1 MFKRKNEMGICMK
14 KETNV
19 KVVTIAV
26 FVATFMTAI
35 EGTIVTTAMPTI
47 VGSLHGIEIMNWV
60 FSIYLLT
67 NAMFTPIFG
76 KLSDKIGRR
85 PIFILGTAIFIIGSA
100 LCGLSNTMLT
110 LIIARAIQ
118 GIGAGA
124 MMPVALTILAD
135 MYSAEKRAKMLGLN
149 STAWG
154 IASVVGPLT
163 GGVIVDTIGWHWIFF
178 INVPIGLVLIGLV
191 SYYLVEGKRTVA
203 SKKTDILGSMLLMT
217 MLLTLL
223 LAFQFL
229 SETGFDWKVIVMFLL
244 TVIATFLFIRVEKQ
258 AEDPVISLDLF
269 QSRVFVVVNLV
280 AAFISG
286 FLMAVEVYIPMW
298 MQGVLGYKAGIGGLV
313 LAPLSILWV
322 YGSSLASRWMV
333 QHSIKRTLFYTLIIS
348 LVGGVSLL
356 LLPLHTPFFVFLMI
370 SGVTGIG
377 VGATIVATTV
387 SAQNS
392 VSFDQLGVATSFN
405 TLSKTIGQTI
415 MISVFGLILNQVTRQ
430 QLAQSNLTSDPD
442 IMNKLVN
449 PQTAKNLPTDLLQ
462 PLREILHQGLWGIYL
477 AGALLVVAALLLNQL
492 LKADEK

>member
-1 MFKRKNEMGICMK
+1 MEKKR
-14 KETNV
+14 ETNV
-19 KVVTIAV
+19 LIVTIAV

-67 NAMFTPIFG
+67 NAMFTPIYG
-76 KLSDKIGRR
+76 KLADKIGRR
-85 PIFILGTAIFIIGSA
+85 SIFIFGTLVFIIGSA
-100 LCGLSNTMLT
+100 MCGFSNTMLT
-110 LIIARAIQ
+110 LIISRAIQ

-191 SYYLVEGKRTVA
+191 SYYLVEEKQEKDN
-203 SKKTDILGSMLLMT
+203 KKMDIQGSLFLMT

-229 SETGFDWKVIVMFLL
+229 SESGFDLKVIGMLG
-244 TVIATFLFIRVEKQ
+244 ATILSIFLFIRAEKN
-258 AEDPVISLDLF
+258 AEDPVISLELF
-269 QSRVFVVVNLV
+269 SSRIFIVVNLV
-280 AAFISG
+280 AALISG

-298 MQGVLGYKAGIGGLV
+298 MQGVLGYKAGLGGLV

-322 YGSSLASRWMV
+322 YGSSLVGRWMV
-333 QHSIKRTLFYTLIIS
+333 QHSMKTVLLRTLGIALI
-348 LVGGVSLL
+348 GGVSLL
-356 LLPLHTPFFVFLMI
+356 VIPMKMPFIVFLVI
-370 SGVTGIG
+370 SGITGIG
-377 VGATIVATTV
+377 VGGTIVATTV
-387 SAQNS
+387 QAQNS
-392 VSFDQLGVATSFN
+392 VEMDQLGVATSFN
-405 TLSKTIGQTI
+405 TLSKTIGQTV
-415 MISVFGLILNQVTRQ
+415 MVSVFGLILNTITRSE
-430 QLAQSNLTSDPD
+430 LAEAALTDDPD

-449 PQTAKNLPTDLLQ
+449 PQTAKLLPENLLL
-462 PLREILHQGLWGIYL
+462 PLREILHQGLWGIYVAGVALVLL
-477 AGALLVVAALLLNQL
+477 AIGSVLLL
-492 LKADEK
+492 KKETI

>member
-1 MFKRKNEMGICMK
+1 MEKKR
-14 KETNV
+14 ETNV
-19 KVVTIAV
+19 LIVTIAV

-67 NAMFTPIFG
+67 NAMFTPICG
-76 KLSDKIGRR
+76 KLADKIGRR
-85 PIFILGTAIFIIGSA
+85 SIFIFGTLVFIIGSA
-100 LCGLSNTMLT
+100 MCGFSNTMLT
-110 LIIARAIQ
+110 LIISRAIQ

-191 SYYLVEGKRTVA
+191 SYYLVEEKQEKDN
-203 SKKTDILGSMLLMT
+203 KKMDIQGSLFLMT

-229 SETGFDWKVIVMFLL
+229 SESGFDLKVIGMLG
-244 TVIATFLFIRVEKQ
+244 ATILSIFLFIRAEKN
-258 AEDPVISLDLF
+258 AEDPVISLELF
-269 QSRVFVVVNLV
+269 SSRIFIVVNLV
-280 AAFISG
+280 AALISG

-298 MQGVLGYKAGIGGLV
+298 MQGVLGYKAGLGGLV

-322 YGSSLASRWMV
+322 YGSSLVGRWMV
-333 QHSIKRTLFYTLIIS
+333 QHSMKTVLLRTLGIALI
-348 LVGGVSLL
+348 GGVSLL
-356 LLPLHTPFFVFLMI
+356 VIPMKMPFIVFLVI
-370 SGVTGIG
+370 SGITGIG
-377 VGATIVATTV
+377 VGGTIVATTV
-387 SAQNS
+387 QAQNS
-392 VSFDQLGVATSFN
+392 VEMDQLGVATSFN
-405 TLSKTIGQTI
+405 TLSKTIGQTV
-415 MISVFGLILNQVTRQ
+415 MVSVFGLILNTITRTE
-430 QLAQSNLTSDPD
+430 LAKAALTDDPD

-449 PQTAKNLPTDLLQ
+449 PQTAKLLPENLLV
-462 PLREILHQGLWGIYL
+462 PLREILHQGLWGIYVAGVALVLL
-477 AGALLVVAALLLNQL
+477 AIGSVLLL
-492 LKADEK
+492 KKETI

>member
-1 MFKRKNEMGICMK
+1 MEKKR
-14 KETNV
+14 ETNV
-19 KVVTIAV
+19 LIVTIAV

-67 NAMFTPIFG
+67 NAMFTPIYG
-76 KLSDKIGRR
+76 KLADKIGRR
-85 PIFILGTAIFIIGSA
+85 SIFIFGTLVFIIGSA
-100 LCGLSNTMLT
+100 MCGFSNTMLT
-110 LIIARAIQ
+110 LIISRAIQ

-191 SYYLVEGKRTVA
+191 SYYLVEEKQEKDN
-203 SKKTDILGSMLLMT
+203 KKMDIQGSLFLMT

-229 SETGFDWKVIVMFLL
+229 SESGFDLKVIGMLG
-244 TVIATFLFIRVEKQ
+244 ATILSIFLFIRAEKN
-258 AEDPVISLDLF
+258 AEDPVISLELF
-269 QSRVFVVVNLV
+269 SSRIFIVVNLV
-280 AAFISG
+280 AALISG

-298 MQGVLGYKAGIGGLV
+298 MQGVLGYKAGLGGLV

-322 YGSSLASRWMV
+322 YGSSLVGRWMV
-333 QHSIKRTLFYTLIIS
+333 QHSMKTVLLRTLGIS
-348 LVGGVSLL
+348 LIGGVSLL
-356 LLPLHTPFFVFLMI
+356 VIPMKMPFIVFLVI
-370 SGVTGIG
+370 SGITGIG
-377 VGATIVATTV
+377 VGGTIVATTV
-387 SAQNS
+387 QAQNS
-392 VSFDQLGVATSFN
+392 VGMDQLGVATSFN
-405 TLSKTIGQTI
+405 TLSKTIGQTV
-415 MISVFGLILNQVTRQ
+415 MVSVFGLILNTITRTE
-430 QLAQSNLTSDPD
+430 LAKAALTDDPD

-449 PQTAKNLPTDLLQ
+449 PQTAKLLPENLLL
-462 PLREILHQGLWGIYL
+462 PLREILHQGLWGIYVAGVALVLL
-477 AGALLVVAALLLNQL
+477 ALGSVLLL
-492 LKADEK
+492 KKETI

>member
-1 MFKRKNEMGICMK
+1 MEKKR
-14 KETNV
+14 ETNV
-19 KVVTIAV
+19 LIVTIAV

-67 NAMFTPIFG
+67 NAMFTPIYG
-76 KLSDKIGRR
+76 KLADKIGRR
-85 PIFILGTAIFIIGSA
+85 SIFIFGTLVFIIGSA
-100 LCGLSNTMLT
+100 MCGFSNTMLT
-110 LIIARAIQ
+110 LIISRAIQ

-191 SYYLVEGKRTVA
+191 SYYLVEEKQEKNN
-203 SKKTDILGSMLLMT
+203 KKMDIQGSLFLMT

-223 LAFQFL
+223 LSFQFL
-229 SETGFDWKVIVMFLL
+229 SESGFDLKVIGMLG
-244 TVIATFLFIRVEKQ
+244 ATILSIFLFIRAEKN
-258 AEDPVISLDLF
+258 AEDPVISLELF
-269 QSRVFVVVNLV
+269 SSRIFIVVNLV
-280 AAFISG
+280 AALISG

-298 MQGVLGYKAGIGGLV
+298 MQGVLGYKAGLGGLV

-322 YGSSLASRWMV
+322 YGSSLVGRWMV
-333 QHSIKRTLFYTLIIS
+333 QHSMKTVLLRTLGIALI
-348 LVGGVSLL
+348 GGVSLL
-356 LLPLHTPFFVFLMI
+356 VIPMKMPFIVFLVI
-370 SGVTGIG
+370 SGITGIG
-377 VGATIVATTV
+377 VGGTIVATTV
-387 SAQNS
+387 QAQNS
-392 VSFDQLGVATSFN
+392 VEMDQLGVATSFN
-405 TLSKTIGQTI
+405 TLSKTIGQTV
-415 MISVFGLILNQVTRQ
+415 MVSVFGLILNTITRSE
-430 QLAQSNLTSDPD
+430 LAEAALTDDPD

-449 PQTAKNLPTDLLQ
+449 PQTAKLLPENLLL
-462 PLREILHQGLWGIYL
+462 PLREILHQGLWGIYVAGVALVLL
-477 AGALLVVAALLLNQL
+477 AIGSVLLL
-492 LKADEK
+492 KKETI

>member
-1 MFKRKNEMGICMK
+1 MEKKR
-14 KETNV
+14 ETNV
-19 KVVTIAV
+19 LIVTIAV

-67 NAMFTPIFG
+67 NAMFTPIYG
-76 KLSDKIGRR
+76 KLADKIGRR
-85 PIFILGTAIFIIGSA
+85 SIFIFGTLVFIIGSA
-100 LCGLSNTMLT
+100 MCGFSNTMLT
-110 LIIARAIQ
+110 LIISRAIQ

-191 SYYLVEGKRTVA
+191 SYYLVEEKQEKNN
-203 SKKTDILGSMLLMT
+203 KKMDIQGSLFLMT

-229 SETGFDWKVIVMFLL
+229 SESGFDLKVIGMLG
-244 TVIATFLFIRVEKQ
+244 ATILSIFLFIRAEKN
-258 AEDPVISLDLF
+258 AEDPVISLELF
-269 QSRVFVVVNLV
+269 SSRIFIVVNLV
-280 AAFISG
+280 AALISG

-298 MQGVLGYKAGIGGLV
+298 MQGVLGYKAGLGGLV

-322 YGSSLASRWMV
+322 YGSSLVGRWMV
-333 QHSIKRTLFYTLIIS
+333 QHSMKTVLLRTLGVALI
-348 LVGGVSLL
+348 GGVSLL
-356 LLPLHTPFFVFLMI
+356 VIPMKMPFIVFLVI
-370 SGVTGIG
+370 SGITGIG
-377 VGATIVATTV
+377 VGGTIVATTV
-387 SAQNS
+387 QAQNS
-392 VSFDQLGVATSFN
+392 VEMDQLGVATSFN
-405 TLSKTIGQTI
+405 TLSKTIGQTV
-415 MISVFGLILNQVTRQ
+415 MVSVFGLILNTITRSE
-430 QLAQSNLTSDPD
+430 LAEAALTDDPD

-449 PQTAKNLPTDLLQ
+449 PQTAKLLPENLLL
-462 PLREILHQGLWGIYL
+462 PLREILHQGLWGIYVAGVALVLL
-477 AGALLVVAALLLNQL
+477 AIGSVLLL
-492 LKADEK
+492 KKETI

>member
-1 MFKRKNEMGICMK
+1 MEKKR
-14 KETNV
+14 ETNV
-19 KVVTIAV
+19 LIVTIAV

-67 NAMFTPIFG
+67 NAMFTPIYG
-76 KLSDKIGRR
+76 KLADKIGRR
-85 PIFILGTAIFIIGSA
+85 SIFIFGTLVFIIGSA
-100 LCGLSNTMLT
+100 MCGFSNTMLT
-110 LIIARAIQ
+110 LIISRAIQ

-191 SYYLVEGKRTVA
+191 SYYLVEEKQEKDN
-203 SKKTDILGSMLLMT
+203 KKMDIQGSLFLMT

-229 SETGFDWKVIVMFLL
+229 SESGFDLKVIGMLG
-244 TVIATFLFIRVEKQ
+244 ATILSIFLFIRAEKR
-258 AEDPVISLDLF
+258 AEDPVISLELF
-269 QSRVFVVVNLV
+269 SSRIFIVVNLV
-280 AAFISG
+280 AALISG

-298 MQGVLGYKAGIGGLV
+298 MQGVLGYKAGLGGLV

-322 YGSSLASRWMV
+322 YGSSLVGRWMV
-333 QHSIKRTLFYTLIIS
+333 QHSMKTVLLRTLGIALI
-348 LVGGVSLL
+348 GGVSLL
-356 LLPLHTPFFVFLMI
+356 VIPMKMPFIVFLVI
-370 SGVTGIG
+370 SGITGIG
-377 VGATIVATTV
+377 VGGTIVATTV
-387 SAQNS
+387 QAQNS
-392 VSFDQLGVATSFN
+392 VEMDQLGVATSFN
-405 TLSKTIGQTI
+405 TLSKTIGQTV
-415 MISVFGLILNQVTRQ
+415 MVSVFGLILNTITRTE
-430 QLAQSNLTSDPD
+430 LAKAALTDDPD

-449 PQTAKNLPTDLLQ
+449 PQTAKLLPENLLL
-462 PLREILHQGLWGIYL
+462 PLREILHQGLWGIYVAGVALVLL
-477 AGALLVVAALLLNQL
+477 ALGSVLLL
-492 LKADEK
+492 KKETI

>member
-1 MFKRKNEMGICMK
+1 MEKKR
-14 KETNV
+14 ETNV
-19 KVVTIAV
+19 LIVTIAV

-67 NAMFTPIFG
+67 NAMFTPIYG
-76 KLSDKIGRR
+76 KLADKIGRR
-85 PIFILGTAIFIIGSA
+85 SIFIFGTLVFIIGSA
-100 LCGLSNTMLT
+100 MCGFSNTMLT
-110 LIIARAIQ
+110 LIISRAIQ

-191 SYYLVEGKRTVA
+191 SYYLVEEKQEKDN
-203 SKKTDILGSMLLMT
+203 KKMDIQGSLFLMT

-229 SETGFDWKVIVMFLL
+229 SESGFDLKAIGMFG
-244 TVIATFLFIRVEKQ
+244 ATILSIFLFIRAEKR
-258 AEDPVISLDLF
+258 AEDPVISLELF
-269 QSRVFVVVNLV
+269 SSRIFSVVNLV
-280 AAFISG
+280 AALISG

-298 MQGVLGYKAGIGGLV
+298 MQGVLGYKAGLGGLV

-322 YGSSLASRWMV
+322 YGSSLVGRWMV
-333 QHSIKRTLFYTLIIS
+333 LHSMKTVLLRTLGIALI
-348 LVGGVSLL
+348 GGVSLL
-356 LLPLHTPFFVFLMI
+356 VIPMKMPFIVFLVI
-370 SGVTGIG
+370 SGITGIG
-377 VGATIVATTV
+377 VGGTIVATTV
-387 SAQNS
+387 QAQNS
-392 VSFDQLGVATSFN
+392 VEMDQLGVATSFN
-405 TLSKTIGQTI
+405 TLSKTIGQTV
-415 MISVFGLILNQVTRQ
+415 MVSVFGLILNTITRTE
-430 QLAQSNLTSDPD
+430 LAKAALTDDPD

-449 PQTAKNLPTDLLQ
+449 PQTAKLLPENLLL
-462 PLREILHQGLWGIYL
+462 PLREILHQGLWGIYVAGVALVLL
-477 AGALLVVAALLLNQL
+477 AIGSVLLL
-492 LKADEK
+492 KKETI

>member
-1 MFKRKNEMGICMK
+1 MEKKR
-14 KETNV
+14 ETNV
-19 KVVTIAV
+19 LIVTISV

-67 NAMFTPIFG
+67 NAMFTPIYG
-76 KLSDKIGRR
+76 KLADKIGRR
-85 PIFILGTAIFIIGSA
+85 SIFIFGTLVFIIGSA
-100 LCGLSNTMLT
+100 MCGFSNTMLT
-110 LIIARAIQ
+110 LIISRAIQ

-191 SYYLVEGKRTVA
+191 SYYLVEEKQEKDN
-203 SKKTDILGSMLLMT
+203 KKMDIQGSLFLMT

-229 SETGFDWKVIVMFLL
+229 SESGFDLKAVGMFG
-244 TVIATFLFIRVEKQ
+244 ATILSIFLFIRAEKR
-258 AEDPVISLDLF
+258 AEDPVISLELF
-269 QSRVFVVVNLV
+269 SSRIFIVVNLV
-280 AAFISG
+280 AALISG

-298 MQGVLGYKAGIGGLV
+298 MQGVLGYKAGLGGLV

-322 YGSSLASRWMV
+322 YGSSLVGRWMV
-333 QHSIKRTLFYTLIIS
+333 QHSMKTVLLRTLGIS
-348 LVGGVSLL
+348 LIGGVSLL
-356 LLPLHTPFFVFLMI
+356 VIPMKMPFIVFLVI
-370 SGVTGIG
+370 SGITGIG
-377 VGATIVATTV
+377 VGGTIVATTV
-387 SAQNS
+387 QAQNS
-392 VSFDQLGVATSFN
+392 VGMDQLGVATSFN
-405 TLSKTIGQTI
+405 TLSKTIGQTV
-415 MISVFGLILNQVTRQ
+415 MVSVFGLILNTITRTE
-430 QLAQSNLTSDPD
+430 LAKAALTDDPD

-449 PQTAKNLPTDLLQ
+449 PQTAKLLPENLLL
-462 PLREILHQGLWGIYL
+462 PLREILHQGLWGIYVAGVALVLL
-477 AGALLVVAALLLNQL
+477 AIGSVLLL
-492 LKADEK
+492 KKETI

>member
-1 MFKRKNEMGICMK
+1 MEKKR
-14 KETNV
+14 ETNV
-19 KVVTIAV
+19 LIVTIAV

-67 NAMFTPIFG
+67 NAMFTPIYG
-76 KLSDKIGRR
+76 KLADKIGRR
-85 PIFILGTAIFIIGSA
+85 SIFIFGTLVFIIGSA
-100 LCGLSNTMLT
+100 MCGFSNTMLT
-110 LIIARAIQ
+110 LIISRAIQ

-191 SYYLVEGKRTVA
+191 SYYLVEEKQEKDN
-203 SKKTDILGSMLLMT
+203 KKMDIQGSLFLMT

-229 SETGFDWKVIVMFLL
+229 SESGFDLKVIGMLG
-244 TVIATFLFIRVEKQ
+244 ATILSIFLFIRAEKN
-258 AEDPVISLDLF
+258 AEDPVISLELF
-269 QSRVFVVVNLV
+269 SSRIFIVVNLV
-280 AAFISG
+280 AALISG

-298 MQGVLGYKAGIGGLV
+298 MQGVLGYKAGLGGLV

-322 YGSSLASRWMV
+322 YGSSLVGRWMV
-333 QHSIKRTLFYTLIIS
+333 QHSMKTVLLRTLGVALI
-348 LVGGVSLL
+348 GGVSLL
-356 LLPLHTPFFVFLMI
+356 VIPMKMPFIVFLVI
-370 SGVTGIG
+370 SGITGIG
-377 VGATIVATTV
+377 VGGTIVATTV
-387 SAQNS
+387 QAQNS
-392 VSFDQLGVATSFN
+392 VGMDQLGVATSFN
-405 TLSKTIGQTI
+405 TLSKTIGQTV
-415 MISVFGLILNQVTRQ
+415 MVSVFGLILNTITRTE
-430 QLAQSNLTSDPD
+430 LAKAALTDDPD

-449 PQTAKNLPTDLLQ
+449 PQTAKLLPENLLL
-462 PLREILHQGLWGIYL
+462 PLREILHQGLWGIYVAGVALVLL
-477 AGALLVVAALLLNQL
+477 AIGSVLLL
-492 LKADEK
+492 KKETI

>member
-1 MFKRKNEMGICMK
+1 MEKKR
-14 KETNV
+14 ETNV
-19 KVVTIAV
+19 LIVTIAV

-67 NAMFTPIFG
+67 NAMFTPIYG
-76 KLSDKIGRR
+76 KLADKIGRR
-85 PIFILGTAIFIIGSA
+85 SIFIFGTLVFIIGSA
-100 LCGLSNTMLT
+100 MCGFSNTMLT
-110 LIIARAIQ
+110 LIISRAIQ

-191 SYYLVEGKRTVA
+191 SYYLVEEKQEKNN
-203 SKKTDILGSMLLMT
+203 KKMDIQGSLFLMT

-229 SETGFDWKVIVMFLL
+229 SESGFDLKVIGMLG
-244 TVIATFLFIRVEKQ
+244 ATILSIFLFIRAEKN
-258 AEDPVISLDLF
+258 AEDPVISLELF
-269 QSRVFVVVNLV
+269 SSRIFIVVNLV
-280 AAFISG
+280 AALISG

-298 MQGVLGYKAGIGGLV
+298 MQGVLGYKAGLGGLV

-322 YGSSLASRWMV
+322 YGSSLVGRWMV
-333 QHSIKRTLFYTLIIS
+333 LHSMKTVLLRTLGIALI
-348 LVGGVSLL
+348 GGVSLL
-356 LLPLHTPFFVFLMI
+356 VIPMKMPFIVFLVI
-370 SGVTGIG
+370 SGITGIG
-377 VGATIVATTV
+377 VGGTIVATTV
-387 SAQNS
+387 QAQNS
-392 VSFDQLGVATSFN
+392 VGMDQLGVATSFN
-405 TLSKTIGQTI
+405 TLSKTIGQTV
-415 MISVFGLILNQVTRQ
+415 MVSVFGLILNTITRTE
-430 QLAQSNLTSDPD
+430 LAKAALTDDPD

-449 PQTAKNLPTDLLQ
+449 PQTAKLLPENL
-462 PLREILHQGLWGIYL
+462 
-477 AGALLVVAALLLNQL
+477 
-492 LKADEK
+492 

>member
-1 MFKRKNEMGICMK
+1 MEKKR
-14 KETNV
+14 ETNV
-19 KVVTIAV
+19 LIVTIAV

-67 NAMFTPIFG
+67 NAMFTPICG
-76 KLSDKIGRR
+76 KLADKIGRR
-85 PIFILGTAIFIIGSA
+85 SIFIFGTLVFIIGSA
-100 LCGLSNTMLT
+100 MCGFSNTMLT
-110 LIIARAIQ
+110 LIISRAIQ

-191 SYYLVEGKRTVA
+191 SYYLVEEKQEKDN
-203 SKKTDILGSMLLMT
+203 KKMDIQGSLFLMT

-229 SETGFDWKVIVMFLL
+229 SESGFDLKAVGMFG
-244 TVIATFLFIRVEKQ
+244 ATILSIFLFIRAEKR
-258 AEDPVISLDLF
+258 AEDPVISLELF
-269 QSRVFVVVNLV
+269 SSRIFIVVNLV
-280 AAFISG
+280 AALISG

-298 MQGVLGYKAGIGGLV
+298 MQGVLGYKAGLGGLV

-322 YGSSLASRWMV
+322 YGSSLVGRWMV
-333 QHSIKRTLFYTLIIS
+333 QHSMKTVLLRTLGIS
-348 LVGGVSLL
+348 LIGGVSLL
-356 LLPLHTPFFVFLMI
+356 VIPMKMPFIVFLVI
-370 SGVTGIG
+370 SGITGIG
-377 VGATIVATTV
+377 VGGTIVATTV
-387 SAQNS
+387 QAQNS
-392 VSFDQLGVATSFN
+392 VGMDQLGVATSFN
-405 TLSKTIGQTI
+405 TLSKTIGQTV
-415 MISVFGLILNQVTRQ
+415 MVSVFGLILNTITRTE
-430 QLAQSNLTSDPD
+430 LAKAALTDDPD

-449 PQTAKNLPTDLLQ
+449 PQTAKLLPENLLL
-462 PLREILHQGLWGIYL
+462 PLREILHQGLWGIYVAGVALVLL
-477 AGALLVVAALLLNQL
+477 AIGSVLLL
-492 LKADEK
+492 KKETI

>member
-1 MFKRKNEMGICMK
+1 MEKKR
-14 KETNV
+14 ETNV
-19 KVVTIAV
+19 LIVTIAV

-67 NAMFTPIFG
+67 NAMFTPIYG
-76 KLSDKIGRR
+76 KLADKIGRR
-85 PIFILGTAIFIIGSA
+85 SIFIFGTLVFIIGSA
-100 LCGLSNTMLT
+100 MCGFSNTMLT
-110 LIIARAIQ
+110 LIISRAIQ

-191 SYYLVEGKRTVA
+191 SYYLVEEKQEKDN
-203 SKKTDILGSMLLMT
+203 KKMDIQGSLFLMT

-229 SETGFDWKVIVMFLL
+229 SESGFDLKVIGMLG
-244 TVIATFLFIRVEKQ
+244 ATILSIFLFIRAEKN
-258 AEDPVISLDLF
+258 AEDPVISLELF
-269 QSRVFVVVNLV
+269 SSRIFIVVNLV
-280 AAFISG
+280 AALISG

-298 MQGVLGYKAGIGGLV
+298 MQGVLGYKAGLGGLV

-322 YGSSLASRWMV
+322 YGSSLVGRWMV
-333 QHSIKRTLFYTLIIS
+333 QHSMKTVLLRTLGIALI
-348 LVGGVSLL
+348 GGVSLL
-356 LLPLHTPFFVFLMI
+356 VIPMKMPFIVFLVI
-370 SGVTGIG
+370 SGITGIG
-377 VGATIVATTV
+377 VGGTIVATTV
-387 SAQNS
+387 QAQNS
-392 VSFDQLGVATSFN
+392 VEMDQLGVATSFN
-405 TLSKTIGQTI
+405 TLSKTIGQTV
-415 MISVFGLILNQVTRQ
+415 MVSVFGLILNTITRTE
-430 QLAQSNLTSDPD
+430 LAKAALTDDPD

-449 PQTAKNLPTDLLQ
+449 PQTAKLLPENLLL
-462 PLREILHQGLWGIYL
+462 PLREILHQGLWGIYVAGVALVLL
-477 AGALLVVAALLLNQL
+477 AIGSVLLL
-492 LKADEK
+492 KKETI

>member
-1 MFKRKNEMGICMK
+1 MEKKR
-14 KETNV
+14 ETNV
-19 KVVTIAV
+19 LIVTIAV

-67 NAMFTPIFG
+67 NAMFTPIYG
-76 KLSDKIGRR
+76 KLADKIGRR
-85 PIFILGTAIFIIGSA
+85 SIFIFGTLVFIIGSA
-100 LCGLSNTMLT
+100 MCGFSNTMLT
-110 LIIARAIQ
+110 LIISRAIQ

-191 SYYLVEGKRTVA
+191 SYYLVEEKQEKDN
-203 SKKTDILGSMLLMT
+203 KKMDIQGSLFLMT

-229 SETGFDWKVIVMFLL
+229 SESGFDLKAVGMFG
-244 TVIATFLFIRVEKQ
+244 ATILSIFLFIRAEKR
-258 AEDPVISLDLF
+258 AEDPVISLELF
-269 QSRVFVVVNLV
+269 SSRIFIVVNLV
-280 AAFISG
+280 AALISG

-298 MQGVLGYKAGIGGLV
+298 MQGVLGYKAGLGGLV

-322 YGSSLASRWMV
+322 YGSSLVGRWMV
-333 QHSIKRTLFYTLIIS
+333 QHSMKTVLLRTLGIS
-348 LVGGVSLL
+348 LIGGVSLL
-356 LLPLHTPFFVFLMI
+356 VIPMKMPFIVFLVI
-370 SGVTGIG
+370 SGITGIG
-377 VGATIVATTV
+377 VGGTIVATTV
-387 SAQNS
+387 QAQNS
-392 VSFDQLGVATSFN
+392 VGMDQLGVATSFN
-405 TLSKTIGQTI
+405 TLSKTIGQTV
-415 MISVFGLILNQVTRQ
+415 MVSVFGLILNTITRTE
-430 QLAQSNLTSDPD
+430 LAKAALTDDPD

-449 PQTAKNLPTDLLQ
+449 PQTAKLLPENLLL
-462 PLREILHQGLWGIYL
+462 PLREILHQGLWGIYVAGVALVLL
-477 AGALLVVAALLLNQL
+477 AIGSVLLL
-492 LKADEK
+492 KKETI

>member
-1 MFKRKNEMGICMK
+1 MEKKR
-14 KETNV
+14 ETNV
-19 KVVTIAV
+19 LIVTIAV

-67 NAMFTPIFG
+67 NAMFTPIYG
-76 KLSDKIGRR
+76 KLADKIGRR
-85 PIFILGTAIFIIGSA
+85 SIFIFGTLVFIIGSA
-100 LCGLSNTMLT
+100 MCGFSNTMLT
-110 LIIARAIQ
+110 LIISRAIQ

-191 SYYLVEGKRTVA
+191 SYYLVEEKQEKDN
-203 SKKTDILGSMLLMT
+203 KKMDIQGSLFLMT

-229 SETGFDWKVIVMFLL
+229 SESGFDLKAVGMFG
-244 TVIATFLFIRVEKQ
+244 ATILSIFLFIRAEKR
-258 AEDPVISLDLF
+258 AEDPVISLELF
-269 QSRVFVVVNLV
+269 SSRIFSVVNLV
-280 AAFISG
+280 AALISG

-298 MQGVLGYKAGIGGLV
+298 MQGVLGYKAGLGGLV

-322 YGSSLASRWMV
+322 YGSSLVGRWMV
-333 QHSIKRTLFYTLIIS
+333 QHSMKTVLLRTLGIALI
-348 LVGGVSLL
+348 GGVSLL
-356 LLPLHTPFFVFLMI
+356 VIPMKMPFIVFLVI
-370 SGVTGIG
+370 SGITGIG
-377 VGATIVATTV
+377 VGGTIVATTV
-387 SAQNS
+387 QAQNS
-392 VSFDQLGVATSFN
+392 VEMDQLGVATSFN
-405 TLSKTIGQTI
+405 TLSKTIGQTV
-415 MISVFGLILNQVTRQ
+415 MVSVFGLILNTITRSE
-430 QLAQSNLTSDPD
+430 LAKAALTDDPD

-449 PQTAKNLPTDLLQ
+449 PQTAKLLPENLLL
-462 PLREILHQGLWGIYL
+462 PLREILHQGLWGIYVAGVALVLL
-477 AGALLVVAALLLNQL
+477 AIGSVLLL
-492 LKADEK
+492 KKETI

>member
-1 MFKRKNEMGICMK
+1 MEKKR
-14 KETNV
+14 ETNV
-19 KVVTIAV
+19 LIVTIAV

-67 NAMFTPIFG
+67 NAMFTPIYG
-76 KLSDKIGRR
+76 KLADKIGRR
-85 PIFILGTAIFIIGSA
+85 SIFIFGTLVFIIGSA
-100 LCGLSNTMLT
+100 MCGFSNTMLT
-110 LIIARAIQ
+110 LIISRAIQ

-191 SYYLVEGKRTVA
+191 SYYLVEEKQEKDN
-203 SKKTDILGSMLLMT
+203 KKMDIQGSLFLMT

-229 SETGFDWKVIVMFLL
+229 SESGFDLKVIGMLGAMIL
-244 TVIATFLFIRVEKQ
+244 SIFLFIRAEKN
-258 AEDPVISLDLF
+258 AEDPVISLELF
-269 QSRVFVVVNLV
+269 SSRIFIVVNLV
-280 AAFISG
+280 AALISG

-298 MQGVLGYKAGIGGLV
+298 MQGVLGYKAGLGGLV

-322 YGSSLASRWMV
+322 YGSSLVGRWMV
-333 QHSIKRTLFYTLIIS
+333 QHSMKTVLLRTLGVALI
-348 LVGGVSLL
+348 GGVSLL
-356 LLPLHTPFFVFLMI
+356 VIPMKMPFIVFLVI
-370 SGVTGIG
+370 SGITGIG
-377 VGATIVATTV
+377 VGGTIVATTV
-387 SAQNS
+387 QAQNS
-392 VSFDQLGVATSFN
+392 VGMDQLGVATSFN
-405 TLSKTIGQTI
+405 TLSKTIGQTV
-415 MISVFGLILNQVTRQ
+415 MVSVFGLILNTITRTE
-430 QLAQSNLTSDPD
+430 LAKAALTDDPD

-449 PQTAKNLPTDLLQ
+449 PQTAKLLPENLLL
-462 PLREILHQGLWGIYL
+462 PLREILHQGLWGIYVAGVALVLL
-477 AGALLVVAALLLNQL
+477 AIGSVLLL
-492 LKADEK
+492 KKETI

>member
-1 MFKRKNEMGICMK
+1 MEKKR
-14 KETNV
+14 ETNV
-19 KVVTIAV
+19 LIVTIAV

-67 NAMFTPIFG
+67 NAMFTPICG
-76 KLSDKIGRR
+76 KLADKIGRR
-85 PIFILGTAIFIIGSA
+85 SIFIFGTLVFIIGSA
-100 LCGLSNTMLT
+100 MCGFSNTMLT
-110 LIIARAIQ
+110 LIISRAIQ

-191 SYYLVEGKRTVA
+191 SYYLVEEKQEKDN
-203 SKKTDILGSMLLMT
+203 KKMDIQGSLFLMT

-229 SETGFDWKVIVMFLL
+229 SESGFDLKAVGMFG
-244 TVIATFLFIRVEKQ
+244 ATILSIFLFIRAEKR
-258 AEDPVISLDLF
+258 AEDPVISLELF
-269 QSRVFVVVNLV
+269 SSRIFSVVNLV
-280 AAFISG
+280 AALISG

-298 MQGVLGYKAGIGGLV
+298 MQGVLGYKAGLGGLV

-322 YGSSLASRWMV
+322 YGSSLVGRWMV
-333 QHSIKRTLFYTLIIS
+333 LHSMKTVLLRTLGIALI
-348 LVGGVSLL
+348 GGVSLL
-356 LLPLHTPFFVFLMI
+356 VIPMKMPFIVFLVI
-370 SGVTGIG
+370 SGITGIG
-377 VGATIVATTV
+377 VGGTIVATTV
-387 SAQNS
+387 QAQNS
-392 VSFDQLGVATSFN
+392 VGMDQLGVATSFN
-405 TLSKTIGQTI
+405 TLSKTIGQTV
-415 MISVFGLILNQVTRQ
+415 MVSVFGLILNTITRSE
-430 QLAQSNLTSDPD
+430 LAKAALTDDPD

-449 PQTAKNLPTDLLQ
+449 PQTAKLLPENLLL
-462 PLREILHQGLWGIYL
+462 PLREILHQGLWGIYVAGVALVLL
-477 AGALLVVAALLLNQL
+477 AIGSVLLL
-492 LKADEK
+492 KKETI

>member
-1 MFKRKNEMGICMK
+1 MEKKR
-14 KETNV
+14 ETNV
-19 KVVTIAV
+19 LIVTIAV

-67 NAMFTPIFG
+67 NAMFTPIYG
-76 KLSDKIGRR
+76 KLADKIGRR
-85 PIFILGTAIFIIGSA
+85 SIFIFGTLVFIIGSA
-100 LCGLSNTMLT
+100 MCGFSNTMLT
-110 LIIARAIQ
+110 LIISRAIQ

-178 INVPIGLVLIGLV
+178 INVPIGLVLIGLA
-191 SYYLVEGKRTVA
+191 SYYLVEEKQEKDNKRM
-203 SKKTDILGSMLLMT
+203 DIQGSLFLMT

-229 SETGFDWKVIVMFLL
+229 SESGFDLKVIGMFG
-244 TVIATFLFIRVEKQ
+244 ATILSIFLFIRAEKN
-258 AEDPVISLDLF
+258 AEDPVISLELF
-269 QSRVFVVVNLV
+269 SSRIFIVVNLV
-280 AAFISG
+280 AALISG

-298 MQGVLGYKAGIGGLV
+298 MQGVLGYKAGLGGLV

-322 YGSSLASRWMV
+322 YGSSLVGRWMV
-333 QHSIKRTLFYTLIIS
+333 QHSMKNVLLRTLGIALI
-348 LVGGVSLL
+348 GGVSLL
-356 LLPLHTPFFVFLMI
+356 VIPMKMPFIVFLVI
-370 SGVTGIG
+370 SGITGIG
-377 VGATIVATTV
+377 VGGTIVATTV
-387 SAQNS
+387 QAQNS
-392 VSFDQLGVATSFN
+392 VGMDQLGVATSFN
-405 TLSKTIGQTI
+405 TLSKTIGQTV
-415 MISVFGLILNQVTRQ
+415 MVSVFGLILNTITRTE
-430 QLAQSNLTSDPD
+430 LAKAALTDDPD

-449 PQTAKNLPTDLLQ
+449 PQTAKLLPENLLL
-462 PLREILHQGLWGIYL
+462 PLREILHQGLWGIYVAGVALVLL
-477 AGALLVVAALLLNQL
+477 AIGSVLLL
-492 LKADEK
+492 KKETI

>member
-1 MFKRKNEMGICMK
+1 MEKKR
-14 KETNV
+14 ETNV
-19 KVVTIAV
+19 LIVTIAV

-67 NAMFTPIFG
+67 NAMFTPIYG
-76 KLSDKIGRR
+76 KLADKIGRR
-85 PIFILGTAIFIIGSA
+85 SIFIFGTLVFIIGSA
-100 LCGLSNTMLT
+100 MCGFSNTMLT
-110 LIIARAIQ
+110 LIISRAIQ

-191 SYYLVEGKRTVA
+191 SYYLVEEKQEKDN
-203 SKKTDILGSMLLMT
+203 KKMDIQGSLFLMT

-229 SETGFDWKVIVMFLL
+229 SESGFDLKVIGMLG
-244 TVIATFLFIRVEKQ
+244 ATILSIFLFIRAEKN
-258 AEDPVISLDLF
+258 AEDPVISLELF
-269 QSRVFVVVNLV
+269 SSRIFIVVNLV
-280 AAFISG
+280 AALISG

-298 MQGVLGYKAGIGGLV
+298 MQGVLGYKAGLGGLV

-322 YGSSLASRWMV
+322 YGSSLVGRWMV
-333 QHSIKRTLFYTLIIS
+333 LHSMKTVLLRTLGIALI
-348 LVGGVSLL
+348 GGVSLL
-356 LLPLHTPFFVFLMI
+356 VIPMKMPFIVFLVI
-370 SGVTGIG
+370 SGITGIG
-377 VGATIVATTV
+377 VGGTIVATTV
-387 SAQNS
+387 QAQNS
-392 VSFDQLGVATSFN
+392 VGMDQLGVATSFN
-405 TLSKTIGQTI
+405 TLSKTIGQTV
-415 MISVFGLILNQVTRQ
+415 MVSVFGLILNTITRTE
-430 QLAQSNLTSDPD
+430 LAKAALTDDPD

-449 PQTAKNLPTDLLQ
+449 PQTAKLLPENLLL
-462 PLREILHQGLWGIYL
+462 PLREILHQGLWGIYVAGVALVLL
-477 AGALLVVAALLLNQL
+477 AIGSVLLL
-492 LKADEK
+492 KKETI

>member
-1 MFKRKNEMGICMK
+1 MEKKR
-14 KETNV
+14 ETNV
-19 KVVTIAV
+19 LIVTIAV

-67 NAMFTPIFG
+67 NAMFTPIYG
-76 KLSDKIGRR
+76 KLADKIGRR
-85 PIFILGTAIFIIGSA
+85 SIFIFGTLVFIIGSA
-100 LCGLSNTMLT
+100 MCGFSNTMLT
-110 LIIARAIQ
+110 LIISRAIQ

-191 SYYLVEGKRTVA
+191 SYYLVEEKQEKDN
-203 SKKTDILGSMLLMT
+203 KKMDIQGSLFLMT

-229 SETGFDWKVIVMFLL
+229 SESGFDLKVIGMLG
-244 TVIATFLFIRVEKQ
+244 ATILSIFLFIRAEKN
-258 AEDPVISLDLF
+258 AEDPVISLELF
-269 QSRVFVVVNLV
+269 SSRIFIVVNLV
-280 AAFISG
+280 AALISG

-298 MQGVLGYKAGIGGLV
+298 MQGVLGYKAGLGGLV

-322 YGSSLASRWMV
+322 YGSSLVGRWMV
-333 QHSIKRTLFYTLIIS
+333 LHSMKTVLLRTLGIALI
-348 LVGGVSLL
+348 GGVSLL
-356 LLPLHTPFFVFLMI
+356 VIPMKMPFIVFLVI
-370 SGVTGIG
+370 SGITGIG
-377 VGATIVATTV
+377 VGGTIVATTV
-387 SAQNS
+387 QAQNS
-392 VSFDQLGVATSFN
+392 VGMDQLGVATSFN
-405 TLSKTIGQTI
+405 TLSKTIGQTV
-415 MISVFGLILNQVTRQ
+415 MVSVFGLILNTITRSE
-430 QLAQSNLTSDPD
+430 LAKAALTDDPD

-449 PQTAKNLPTDLLQ
+449 PQTAKLLPENLLL
-462 PLREILHQGLWGIYL
+462 PLREILHQGLWGIYVAGVALVLL
-477 AGALLVVAALLLNQL
+477 AIGSVLLL
-492 LKADEK
+492 KKETI

>member
-1 MFKRKNEMGICMK
+1 MEKKR
-14 KETNV
+14 ETNV
-19 KVVTIAV
+19 LIVTIAV

-67 NAMFTPIFG
+67 NAMFTPIYG
-76 KLSDKIGRR
+76 KLADKIGRR
-85 PIFILGTAIFIIGSA
+85 SIFIFGTLVFIIGSA
-100 LCGLSNTMLT
+100 MCGFSNTMLT
-110 LIIARAIQ
+110 LIISRAIQ

-191 SYYLVEGKRTVA
+191 SYYLVEEKQEKDN
-203 SKKTDILGSMLLMT
+203 KKMDIQGTLFLMT

-229 SETGFDWKVIVMFLL
+229 SESGFDLKVIGMLG
-244 TVIATFLFIRVEKQ
+244 ATILSIFLFIRAEKN
-258 AEDPVISLDLF
+258 AEDPVISLELF
-269 QSRVFVVVNLV
+269 SSRIFIVVNLV
-280 AAFISG
+280 AALISG

-298 MQGVLGYKAGIGGLV
+298 MQGVLGYKAGLGGLV

-322 YGSSLASRWMV
+322 YGSSLVGRWMV
-333 QHSIKRTLFYTLIIS
+333 QHSMKTVLLRTLGIALI
-348 LVGGVSLL
+348 GGVSLL
-356 LLPLHTPFFVFLMI
+356 VIPMKMPFIVFLVI
-370 SGVTGIG
+370 SGITGIG
-377 VGATIVATTV
+377 VGGTIVATTV
-387 SAQNS
+387 QAQNS
-392 VSFDQLGVATSFN
+392 VGMDQLGVATSFN
-405 TLSKTIGQTI
+405 TLSKTIGQTV
-415 MISVFGLILNQVTRQ
+415 MVSVFGLILNTITRTE
-430 QLAQSNLTSDPD
+430 LAKAALTDDPD

-449 PQTAKNLPTDLLQ
+449 PQTAKLLPENLLL
-462 PLREILHQGLWGIYL
+462 PLREILHQGLWGIYVAGVALVLL
-477 AGALLVVAALLLNQL
+477 AIGSVLLL
-492 LKADEK
+492 KKETI

>member
-1 MFKRKNEMGICMK
+1 MEKKR
-14 KETNV
+14 ETNV
-19 KVVTIAV
+19 LIVTIAV

-67 NAMFTPIFG
+67 NAMFTPIYG
-76 KLSDKIGRR
+76 KLADKIGRR
-85 PIFILGTAIFIIGSA
+85 SIFIFGTLVFIIGSA
-100 LCGLSNTMLT
+100 MCGFSNTMLT
-110 LIIARAIQ
+110 LIISRAIQ

-191 SYYLVEGKRTVA
+191 SYYLVEEKQEKDN
-203 SKKTDILGSMLLMT
+203 KKMDIQGSLFLMT

-229 SETGFDWKVIVMFLL
+229 SESGFGLKVIGMFG
-244 TVIATFLFIRVEKQ
+244 ATILSIFLFIRAEKN
-258 AEDPVISLDLF
+258 AEDPVISLELF
-269 QSRVFVVVNLV
+269 SSRIFIVVNLV
-280 AAFISG
+280 AALISG

-298 MQGVLGYKAGIGGLV
+298 MQGVLGYKAGLGGLV

-322 YGSSLASRWMV
+322 YGSSLVGRWMV
-333 QHSIKRTLFYTLIIS
+333 QHSMKTVLLRTLGIALI
-348 LVGGVSLL
+348 GGVSLL
-356 LLPLHTPFFVFLMI
+356 VIPMKMPFIVFLVI
-370 SGVTGIG
+370 SGITGIG
-377 VGATIVATTV
+377 VGGTIVATTV
-387 SAQNS
+387 QAQNS
-392 VSFDQLGVATSFN
+392 VGMDQLGVATSFN
-405 TLSKTIGQTI
+405 TLSKTIGQTV
-415 MISVFGLILNQVTRQ
+415 MVSVFGLILNTITRTE
-430 QLAQSNLTSDPD
+430 LAKAALTDDPD

-449 PQTAKNLPTDLLQ
+449 PQTAKLLPENLLL
-462 PLREILHQGLWGIYL
+462 PLREILHQGLWGIYVAGVALVLL
-477 AGALLVVAALLLNQL
+477 AIGSVLLL
-492 LKADEK
+492 KKETI

>member
-1 MFKRKNEMGICMK
+1 MEKKR
-14 KETNV
+14 ETNV
-19 KVVTIAV
+19 LIVTIAV

-67 NAMFTPIFG
+67 NAMFTPIYG
-76 KLSDKIGRR
+76 KLADKIGRR
-85 PIFILGTAIFIIGSA
+85 SIFIFGTLVFIIGSA
-100 LCGLSNTMLT
+100 MCGFSNTMLT
-110 LIIARAIQ
+110 LIISRAIQ

-191 SYYLVEGKRTVA
+191 SYYLVEEKQEKDN
-203 SKKTDILGSMLLMT
+203 KKMDIQGSLFLMT

-229 SETGFDWKVIVMFLL
+229 SESGFDLKVIGMFG
-244 TVIATFLFIRVEKQ
+244 ATILSIFLFIRAEKN
-258 AEDPVISLDLF
+258 AEDPVISLELF
-269 QSRVFVVVNLV
+269 SSRIFIVVNLV
-280 AAFISG
+280 AALISG

-298 MQGVLGYKAGIGGLV
+298 MQGVLGYKAGLGGLV

-322 YGSSLASRWMV
+322 YGSSLVGRWMV
-333 QHSIKRTLFYTLIIS
+333 QHSMKTVLLRTLGIALI
-348 LVGGVSLL
+348 GGVSLL
-356 LLPLHTPFFVFLMI
+356 VIPMKMPFIVFLVI
-370 SGVTGIG
+370 SGITGIG
-377 VGATIVATTV
+377 VGGTIVATTV
-387 SAQNS
+387 QAQNS
-392 VSFDQLGVATSFN
+392 VGMDQLGVATSFN
-405 TLSKTIGQTI
+405 TLSKTIGQTV
-415 MISVFGLILNQVTRQ
+415 MVSVFGLILNTITRTE
-430 QLAQSNLTSDPD
+430 LAKASLTDDPD

-449 PQTAKNLPTDLLQ
+449 PQTAKLLPENLLL
-462 PLREILHQGLWGIYL
+462 PLREILHQGLWGIYVAGVALVLL
-477 AGALLVVAALLLNQL
+477 AIGSVLLL
-492 LKADEK
+492 KKETI

>member
-1 MFKRKNEMGICMK
+1 MEKKR
-14 KETNV
+14 ETNV
-19 KVVTIAV
+19 LIVTIAV

-67 NAMFTPIFG
+67 NAMFTPICG
-76 KLSDKIGRR
+76 KLADKIGRR
-85 PIFILGTAIFIIGSA
+85 SIFIFGTLVFIIGSA
-100 LCGLSNTMLT
+100 MCGFSNTMLT
-110 LIIARAIQ
+110 LIISRAIQ

-163 GGVIVDTIGWHWIFF
+163 GGVIVDTIGWHWVFF

-191 SYYLVEGKRTVA
+191 SYYLVEEKQEKDN
-203 SKKTDILGSMLLMT
+203 KKMDIQGSLFLMT

-229 SETGFDWKVIVMFLL
+229 SESGFDLKVIGMLG
-244 TVIATFLFIRVEKQ
+244 ATILSIFLFIRAEKN
-258 AEDPVISLDLF
+258 AEDPVISLELF
-269 QSRVFVVVNLV
+269 SSRIFIVVNLV
-280 AAFISG
+280 AALISG

-298 MQGVLGYKAGIGGLV
+298 MQGVLGYKAGLGGLV

-322 YGSSLASRWMV
+322 YGSSLVGRWMV
-333 QHSIKRTLFYTLIIS
+333 QHSMKTVLLRTLGIS
-348 LVGGVSLL
+348 LIGGVSLL
-356 LLPLHTPFFVFLMI
+356 VIPMKMPFIVFLVI
-370 SGVTGIG
+370 SGITGIG
-377 VGATIVATTV
+377 VGGTIVATTV
-387 SAQNS
+387 QAQNS
-392 VSFDQLGVATSFN
+392 VGMDQLGVATSFN
-405 TLSKTIGQTI
+405 TLSKTIGQTV
-415 MISVFGLILNQVTRQ
+415 MVSVFGLILNTITRTE
-430 QLAQSNLTSDPD
+430 LAKAALTDDPD

-449 PQTAKNLPTDLLQ
+449 PQTAKLLPENLLL
-462 PLREILHQGLWGIYL
+462 PLREILHQGLWGIYVAGVALVLL
-477 AGALLVVAALLLNQL
+477 AIGSVLLL
-492 LKADEK
+492 KKETI

>member
-1 MFKRKNEMGICMK
+1 MEKKR
-14 KETNV
+14 ETNV
-19 KVVTIAV
+19 LIVTIAV

-67 NAMFTPIFG
+67 NAMFTPIYG
-76 KLSDKIGRR
+76 KLADKIGRR
-85 PIFILGTAIFIIGSA
+85 SIFIFGTLVFIIGSA
-100 LCGLSNTMLT
+100 MCGFSNTMLT
-110 LIIARAIQ
+110 LIISRAIQ

-191 SYYLVEGKRTVA
+191 SYYLVEEKQEKNN
-203 SKKTDILGSMLLMT
+203 KKMDIQGSLFLMT

-229 SETGFDWKVIVMFLL
+229 SESGFDLKVIGMLG
-244 TVIATFLFIRVEKQ
+244 ATILSIFLFIRAEKN
-258 AEDPVISLDLF
+258 AEDPVISLELF
-269 QSRVFVVVNLV
+269 SSRIFIVVNLV
-280 AAFISG
+280 AALISG

-298 MQGVLGYKAGIGGLV
+298 MQGVLGYKAGLGGLV

-322 YGSSLASRWMV
+322 YGSSLVGRWMV
-333 QHSIKRTLFYTLIIS
+333 QHSMKTVLLRTLGIALI
-348 LVGGVSLL
+348 GGVSLL
-356 LLPLHTPFFVFLMI
+356 VIPMKMPFIVFLVI
-370 SGVTGIG
+370 SGITGIG
-377 VGATIVATTV
+377 VGGTIVATTV
-387 SAQNS
+387 QAQNS
-392 VSFDQLGVATSFN
+392 VGMDQLGVATSFN
-405 TLSKTIGQTI
+405 TLSKTIGQTV
-415 MISVFGLILNQVTRQ
+415 MVSVFGLILNTITRSE
-430 QLAQSNLTSDPD
+430 LAEAALTDDPD

-449 PQTAKNLPTDLLQ
+449 PQTAKLLPENLLL
-462 PLREILHQGLWGIYL
+462 PLREILHQGLWGIYVAGVALVLL
-477 AGALLVVAALLLNQL
+477 AIGSVLLL
-492 LKADEK
+492 KKETI

>member
-1 MFKRKNEMGICMK
+1 MEKKR
-14 KETNV
+14 ETNV
-19 KVVTIAV
+19 LIVTIAV

-67 NAMFTPIFG
+67 NAMFTPIYG
-76 KLSDKIGRR
+76 KLADKIGRR
-85 PIFILGTAIFIIGSA
+85 SIFIFGTLVFIIGSA
-100 LCGLSNTMLT
+100 MCGFSNTMLT
-110 LIIARAIQ
+110 LIISRAIQ

-191 SYYLVEGKRTVA
+191 SYYLVEEKQEKDN
-203 SKKTDILGSMLLMT
+203 KKMDIQGSLFLMT

-229 SETGFDWKVIVMFLL
+229 SESGFDLKVIGMLG
-244 TVIATFLFIRVEKQ
+244 ATILSIFLFIRAEKK
-258 AEDPVISLDLF
+258 AEDPVISHELF
-269 QSRVFVVVNLV
+269 SSRIFIVVNLV
-280 AAFISG
+280 AALISG

-298 MQGVLGYKAGIGGLV
+298 MQGVLGYKAGLGGLV

-322 YGSSLASRWMV
+322 YGSSLVGRWMV
-333 QHSIKRTLFYTLIIS
+333 QHSMKTVLLRTLGIALI
-348 LVGGVSLL
+348 GGVSLL
-356 LLPLHTPFFVFLMI
+356 VIPMKMPFIVFLVI
-370 SGVTGIG
+370 SGITGIG
-377 VGATIVATTV
+377 VGGTIVATTV
-387 SAQNS
+387 QAQNS
-392 VSFDQLGVATSFN
+392 VEMDQLGVATSFN
-405 TLSKTIGQTI
+405 TLSKTIGQTV
-415 MISVFGLILNQVTRQ
+415 MVSVFGLILNTITRTE
-430 QLAQSNLTSDPD
+430 LAKAALTDDPD

-449 PQTAKNLPTDLLQ
+449 PQTAKLLPENLLL
-462 PLREILHQGLWGIYL
+462 PLREILHQGLWGIYVAGVALVLL
-477 AGALLVVAALLLNQL
+477 AIGSVLLL
-492 LKADEK
+492 KKETI

>member
-1 MFKRKNEMGICMK
+1 MEKKR
-14 KETNV
+14 ETNV
-19 KVVTIAV
+19 LIVTIAV

-67 NAMFTPIFG
+67 NAMFTPICG
-76 KLSDKIGRR
+76 KLADKIGRR
-85 PIFILGTAIFIIGSA
+85 SIFIFGTLVFIIGSA
-100 LCGLSNTMLT
+100 MCGFSNTMLT
-110 LIIARAIQ
+110 LIISRAIQ

-191 SYYLVEGKRTVA
+191 SYYLVEEKQEKDN
-203 SKKTDILGSMLLMT
+203 KKMDIQGSLFLMT

-229 SETGFDWKVIVMFLL
+229 SESGFDLKVIGMLG
-244 TVIATFLFIRVEKQ
+244 ATILSIFLFIRAEKN
-258 AEDPVISLDLF
+258 AEDPVISLELF
-269 QSRVFVVVNLV
+269 SSRIFIVVNLV
-280 AAFISG
+280 AALISG

-298 MQGVLGYKAGIGGLV
+298 MQGVLGYKAGLGGLV

-322 YGSSLASRWMV
+322 YGSSLVGRWMV
-333 QHSIKRTLFYTLIIS
+333 QHSMKNVLLRTLGIALI
-348 LVGGVSLL
+348 GGVSLL
-356 LLPLHTPFFVFLMI
+356 VIPMKMPFIVFLVI
-370 SGVTGIG
+370 SGITGIG
-377 VGATIVATTV
+377 VGGTIVATTV
-387 SAQNS
+387 QAQNS
-392 VSFDQLGVATSFN
+392 VEMDQLGVATSFN
-405 TLSKTIGQTI
+405 TLSKTIGQTV
-415 MISVFGLILNQVTRQ
+415 MVSVFGLILNTITRTE
-430 QLAQSNLTSDPD
+430 LAKAALTDDPD

-449 PQTAKNLPTDLLQ
+449 PQTAKLLPENLLL
-462 PLREILHQGLWGIYL
+462 PLREILHQGLWGIYVAGVALVLL
-477 AGALLVVAALLLNQL
+477 AIGSVLLL
-492 LKADEK
+492 KKETI

>member
-1 MFKRKNEMGICMK
+1 MEKKR
-14 KETNV
+14 ETNV
-19 KVVTIAV
+19 LIVTIAV

-67 NAMFTPIFG
+67 NAMFTPIYG
-76 KLSDKIGRR
+76 KLADKIGRR
-85 PIFILGTAIFIIGSA
+85 SIFIFGTLVFIIGSA
-100 LCGLSNTMLT
+100 MCGFSNTMLT
-110 LIIARAIQ
+110 LIISRAIQ

-191 SYYLVEGKRTVA
+191 SYYLVEEKQEKDN
-203 SKKTDILGSMLLMT
+203 KKMDIQGSLFLMT

-229 SETGFDWKVIVMFLL
+229 SESGFDLKAVGMFG
-244 TVIATFLFIRVEKQ
+244 ATILSIFLFIRAEKR
-258 AEDPVISLDLF
+258 AEDPVISLELF
-269 QSRVFVVVNLV
+269 SSRIFIVVNLV
-280 AAFISG
+280 AALISG

-298 MQGVLGYKAGIGGLV
+298 MQGVLGYKAGLGGLV

-322 YGSSLASRWMV
+322 YGSSLVGRWMV
-333 QHSIKRTLFYTLIIS
+333 QHSMKTVLLRTLGIALI
-348 LVGGVSLL
+348 GGVSLL
-356 LLPLHTPFFVFLMI
+356 VIPMKMPFIVFLVI
-370 SGVTGIG
+370 SGITGIG
-377 VGATIVATTV
+377 VGGTIVATTV
-387 SAQNS
+387 QAQNS
-392 VSFDQLGVATSFN
+392 VGMDQLGVATSFN
-405 TLSKTIGQTI
+405 TLSKTIGQTV
-415 MISVFGLILNQVTRQ
+415 MVSVFGLILNTITRTE
-430 QLAQSNLTSDPD
+430 LAKAALTDDPD

-449 PQTAKNLPTDLLQ
+449 PQTAKLLPENLLL
-462 PLREILHQGLWGIYL
+462 PLREILHQGLWGIYVAGVALVLL
-477 AGALLVVAALLLNQL
+477 AIGSVLLL
-492 LKADEK
+492 KKETI

>member
-1 MFKRKNEMGICMK
+1 MEKKR
-14 KETNV
+14 ETNV
-19 KVVTIAV
+19 LIVTIAV

-67 NAMFTPIFG
+67 NAMFTPICG
-76 KLSDKIGRR
+76 KLADKIGRR
-85 PIFILGTAIFIIGSA
+85 SIFIFGTLVFIIGSA
-100 LCGLSNTMLT
+100 MCGFSNTMLT
-110 LIIARAIQ
+110 LIISRAIQ

-191 SYYLVEGKRTVA
+191 SYYLVEEKQEKDN
-203 SKKTDILGSMLLMT
+203 KKMDIQGSLFLMT

-229 SETGFDWKVIVMFLL
+229 SESGFDLKVIGMLG
-244 TVIATFLFIRVEKQ
+244 ATILSIFLFIRAEKN
-258 AEDPVISLDLF
+258 AEDPVISLELF
-269 QSRVFVVVNLV
+269 SSRIFIVVNLV
-280 AAFISG
+280 AALISG

-298 MQGVLGYKAGIGGLV
+298 MQGVLGYKAGLGGLV

-322 YGSSLASRWMV
+322 YGSSLVGRWMV
-333 QHSIKRTLFYTLIIS
+333 QHSMKTVLLRTLGIALI
-348 LVGGVSLL
+348 GGVSLL
-356 LLPLHTPFFVFLMI
+356 VIPMKMPFIVFLVI
-370 SGVTGIG
+370 SGITGIG
-377 VGATIVATTV
+377 VGGTIVATTV
-387 SAQNS
+387 QAQNS
-392 VSFDQLGVATSFN
+392 VGMDQLGVATSFN
-405 TLSKTIGQTI
+405 TLSKTIGQTV
-415 MISVFGLILNQVTRQ
+415 MVSVFGLILNTITRTE
-430 QLAQSNLTSDPD
+430 LAKAALTDDPD

-449 PQTAKNLPTDLLQ
+449 PQTAKLLPENLLL
-462 PLREILHQGLWGIYL
+462 PLREILHQGLWGIYVAGVALVLL
-477 AGALLVVAALLLNQL
+477 ALGSVLLL
-492 LKADEK
+492 KKETI